1 MCGSSL
7 VDRCSREATKALTVP
22 CPAVWRRAVASCRLA
37 ACVLSF
43 QPVRHSDHVCKVQDG
58 QRHATDFS
66 LSLWQPIQN
75 SLISA
80 FWDSIGRF
88 VAVAAVRDGCPPW
101 ATLRSLV
108 IKRYR
113 TVLIRTAAMRCVM
126 ECKSLI
132 LKVQAQEQNGTRAK
146 ARDYILIQVVAGFSP
161 VYSARMSTGY
171 RGFTVTNH

>member
-1 MCGSSL
+1 MDRAPPGIGMRGSSL
-7 VDRCSREATKALTVP
+7 VDR
-22 CPAVWRRAVASCRLA
+22 
-37 ACVLSF
+37 SF
-43 QPVRHSDHVCKVQDG
+43 QRSYESLNGFRVRPFGAGRWH
-58 QRHATDFS
+58 HAGSQLVYYLFSQFGILSTCTKSRTANVMPPDFS

-108 IKRYR
+108 IKTHR

-132 LKVQAQEQNGTRAK
+132 LKVQAQEQNG
-146 ARDYILIQVVAGFSP
+146 
-161 VYSARMSTGY
+161 
-171 RGFTVTNH
+171 

>member
-1 MCGSSL
+1 M
-7 VDRCSREATKALTVP
+7 P
-22 CPAVWRRAVASCRLA
+22 P
-37 ACVLSF
+37 
-43 QPVRHSDHVCKVQDG
+43 
-58 QRHATDFS
+58 DFS

-88 VAVAAVRDGCPPW
+88 VAVAAVCDGCPPW

-108 IKRYR
+108 IKRHR
-113 TVLIRTAAMRCVM
+113 TVLIRTAAMPCVM

-146 ARDYILIQVVAGFSP
+146 ARDNIQGRRRLLLTVAA
-161 VYSARMSTGY
+161 VYDR
-171 RGFTVTNH
+171 RRFRII